1 MPLSIGIIG
10 LPNVGKSTLF
20 NALTRANAPASNYP
34 FCTVDKNV
42 GVVQVPDPR
51 LEKINELIE
60 PQECVAAT
68 IQFIDIAGLVKGA
81 SQGEGLGNMFLGHIR
96 EVDAVAHVVRCFED
110 ENVGH
115 VEGDVDPI
123 RDVEIVDAELAIAD
137 LATAEKAIES
147 RRKELRANP
156 RMNKEQY
163 HLLQEVADGLGRGRA
178 IRKMGLGSD
187 QMQLLREFSFLTAKP
202 DLYVANVGEDDLA
215 GEGWA
220 AQRLIERFGRDK
232 VVCVSS
238 RLEDELADL
247 PPEERREFMEDFG
260 EHESGL
266 IHLIQAGYKLL
277 NYITFYTIANK
288 KLRAWELVA
297 GTHAV
302 DAAGKIH
309 TDMAAGFIRAEV
321 AHYEALLRYGG
332 LRDLRAKGL
341 LRAEGRDY
349 VVQDGDVVEFLFKA
363 P

>member
-1 MPLSIGIIG
+1 MPLTIGIIG

-20 NALTRANAPASNYP
+20 NAMTRANAPASNYP

-42 GVVQVPDPR
+42 GVVEVPDPR
-51 LEKINELIE
+51 LDTINELVQPE
-60 PQECVAAT
+60 ECVHAT

-81 SQGEGLGNMFLGHIR
+81 SQGEGLGNMFLGHVR
-96 EVDAVAHVVRCFED
+96 EVDAVAHIVRCFED
-110 ENVGH
+110 DNVGH

-123 RDVEIVDAELAIAD
+123 RDVEIVHAELAVAD
-137 LATAEKAIES
+137 LATAEKAIET
-147 RRKELRANP
+147 RRKELKANP
-156 RMNKEQY
+156 RDNREQY
-163 HLLQEVADGLGRGRA
+163 ETLKAVAEALGKGKHV
-178 IRKMGLGSD
+178 RKMGLGAE
-187 QMQLLREFSFLTAKP
+187 QMQLVDELHFLTAKP
-202 DLYVANVGEDDLA
+202 SLYVANVAEDDLG

-220 AQRLIERFGRDK
+220 AQRLRERFGDDR
-232 VVCVSS
+232 VVCVSA

-247 PPEERREFMEDFG
+247 DPDERQAFMEDFG

-266 IHLIQAGYKLL
+266 LHLIEAGYKLL
-277 NYITFYTIANK
+277 NYITFYTIAHN
-288 KLRAWELVA
+288 KLRAWELVD

-309 TDMAAGFIRAEV
+309 TDMHAGFIRAEV

-332 LRDLRAKGL
+332 LKELKAKGL